1 MNAPFY
7 QSLRTEQQ
15 MGYFVFCGA
24 MDVMQLPGLVFIVQS
39 PNQAPDAIEAAM
51 IEFLHDYGA
60 SIDSMTDA
68 EFEQHRNSL
77 VGDVMRQEEKLWDR
91 SSRYWLEIDR
101 KNYGFD
107 SRERLSAAINEVS
120 LDDFRKFFQTSV
132 LDLARPYLVVRSFSA
147 VKGVEAALPRNE
159 IVDPLTFRSSLGR
172 FLPVNE

>member
-1 MNAPFY
+1 
-7 QSLRTEQQ
+7 
-15 MGYFVFCGA
+15 
-24 MDVMQLPGLVFIVQS
+24 
-39 PNQAPDAIEAAM
+39 M
-51 IEFLHDYGA
+51 IEFLQDYGA
-60 SIDSMTDA
+60 SLDTMTDA
-68 EFEQHRNSL
+68 EFEQHRSSL

-132 LDLARPYLVVRSFSA
+132 LDLARPHLVVRSFST

-159 IVDPLTFRSSLGR
+159 IVDPLAFRSSLGR
-172 FLPVNE
+172 FLPVDE